1 MIGLFFD
8 ASGQLFLIEILLG
21 LVRGHL
27 HAGYEEAFGGRKRA
41 H

>member
-27 HAGYEEAFGGRKRA
+27 HAGCEEAFGGRKRA